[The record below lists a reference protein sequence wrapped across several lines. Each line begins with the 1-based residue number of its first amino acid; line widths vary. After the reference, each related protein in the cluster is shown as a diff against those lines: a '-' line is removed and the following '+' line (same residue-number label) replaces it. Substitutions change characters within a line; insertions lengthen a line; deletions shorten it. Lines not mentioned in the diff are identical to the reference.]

1 MPRYFF
7 DIMDST
13 RSVPDEAGL
22 DCRDLGEAHS
32 QARILIAD
40 AMNGPEATRIDWRAW
55 RVEVRDEARDLVFT
69 VPFPPRCD

>member
-22 DCRDLGEAHS
+22 DCRDIAEAHH
-32 QARILIAD
+32 QARTLIDD
-40 AMNGPEATRIDWRAW
+40 AMNGPEATRIDWCAW
-55 RVEVRDEARDLVFT
+55 RVEVRDEARHLLFT
-69 VPFPPRCD
+69 VPFPSRRD